1 MGFLTASCQVLLHAR
16 KHLAVDLTRTLTL
29 GRQELH
35 MKVEDLRDLAIAKG
49 IGSPEQ
55 LQRLDRSKGYA
66 EPFLELLGAQR
77 IESLDASDYEQ
88 ATIIHDL
95 NEPVPSSLHG
105 RFSCVIDGGTIEHVF
120 HFPNAIR
127 SCMDM
132 LEAGGHYIGITP
144 ANNHLGHGFYQF
156 SPELYYRVF
165 GTENGFEVRVMLVK
179 ATSHWYEVAD
189 PAALRERTELVS
201 NAPVTLVVIAR
212 KNKIMERFNTPQQ
225 SDYVAAWSPAAAS
238 MGTGRSGVADEARG
252 LVRNVL
258 PTGLKTRLRQLVSLT
273 RKREEV
279 PGLGTVDARHFKRV
293 DLP

>member
-1 MGFLTASCQVLLHAR
+1 
-16 KHLAVDLTRTLTL
+16 
-29 GRQELH
+29 
-35 MKVEDLRDLAIAKG
+35 MKVDDLRDLAIAKG
-49 IGSPEQ
+49 VGTAEQ
-55 LQRLDRSKGYA
+55 LQRLDLSKGYA

-95 NEPVPSSLHG
+95 NDPVPPSLHG

-120 HFPNAIR
+120 HFPHAIR

-132 LEAGGHYIGITP
+132 LETGGHYIGITP

-165 GTENGFEVRVMLVK
+165 GTENGFDVRTMLVK
-179 ATSHWYEVAD
+179 AASHWYGVAD
-189 PAALRERTELVS
+189 PAALRERTELVGS
-201 NAPVTLVVIAR
+201 APVTLVVIAR
-212 KNKIMERFNTPQQ
+212 KIKAIERFHTPQQ
-225 SDYVAAWSPAAAS
+225 SDYVSAWAPAVAS
-238 MGTGRSGVADEARG
+238 MGQGPPGTADEARQ
-252 LVRNVL
+252 LARKLL
-258 PTGLKTRLRQLVSLT
+258 PIGLKTRLRRLLALT